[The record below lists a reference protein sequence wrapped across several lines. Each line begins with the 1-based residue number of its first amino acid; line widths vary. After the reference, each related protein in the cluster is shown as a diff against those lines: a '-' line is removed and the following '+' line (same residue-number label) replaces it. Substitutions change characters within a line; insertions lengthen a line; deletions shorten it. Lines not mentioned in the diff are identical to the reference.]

1 MARKK
6 KEETTVDTTQE
17 KFKKNQL
24 VKSTVFQEYKDILNV
39 ILDNDTNYTIEE
51 VKEKIKEFKEE
62 EVK

>member
-6 KEETTVDTTQE
+6 KEETTVDTEQE
-17 KFKKNQL
+17 KFEKNQL
-24 VKSTVFQEYKDILNV
+24 LKSTVFQEYKDILNV

>member
-1 MARKK
+1 MTRKK
-6 KEETTVDTTQE
+6 KEETTVDTEQE
-17 KFKKNQL
+17 KFEKNQL

-51 VKEKIKEFKEE
+51 VKEKIKEFQKE

>member
-1 MARKK
+1 MTRKK
-6 KEETTVDTTQE
+6 KEENTVDTEQE
-17 KFKKNQL
+17 KFEKNQL

-51 VKEKIKEFKEE
+51 VKEKIKEFQEE